1 MLGGDN
7 QMDSMDNV
15 LQYPLSRYENLRNG
29 FPDE

>member
-1 MLGGDN
+1 
-7 QMDSMDNV
+7 MDSVDNV